1 MGWKIEFDAP
11 PGRRVKSRFLGIT
24 SFDSRVYWSFPLKR
38 WVTFEEAGKIGDAA
52 YPIGSHAPCRSYR
65 AFLRHLRK
73 HKELVEHGVFAL
85 ALGSR
90 WAPDEDGVGTDI
102 TATWE

>member
-1 MGWKIEFDAP
+1 MVWKIEFDAQ

-24 SFDSRVYWSFPLKR
+24 SFDARVYWSSPLKR
-38 WVTFEEAGKIGDAA
+38 WVTVEEARKIGDAA

-73 HKELVEHGVFAL
+73 HKELIEQEVPTLLL
-85 ALGSR
+85 ASR
-90 WAPDEDGVGTDI
+90 WAPDEDGVGADI
-102 TATWE
+102 TAIWG